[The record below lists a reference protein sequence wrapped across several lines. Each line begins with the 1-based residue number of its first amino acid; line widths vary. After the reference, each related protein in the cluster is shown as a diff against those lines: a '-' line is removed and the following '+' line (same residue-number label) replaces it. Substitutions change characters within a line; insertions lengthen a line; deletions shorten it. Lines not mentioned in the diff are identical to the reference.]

1 MAMELQVTHQKVT
14 PATQS
19 DLPEGRVT
27 GTCGRRGSRGLG
39 GAELTLGAV
48 QGGGWPRGR
57 FGGGELAGTTP
68 GRCPRVAL
76 LARRWPAPRRRTQHP
91 CSRSSSGCRGH
102 RRGQG
107 AAGIVDLNY
116 SLPRPFTAPCVGI
129 RRGSAPTMEA
139 HGQQR
144 PTEKQGLPATR
155 CLRTG
160 GLACRGCR

>member
-14 PATQS
+14 PAMQS
-19 DLPEGRVT
+19 DLPEGSVT

-76 LARRWPAPRRRTQHP
+76 HPDAAPSTHVAGPAAVAVGTAGDRALLASWT
-91 CSRSSSGCRGH
+91 
-102 RRGQG
+102 
-107 AAGIVDLNY
+107 
-116 SLPRPFTAPCVGI
+116 
-129 RRGSAPTMEA
+129 
-139 HGQQR
+139 
-144 PTEKQGLPATR
+144 
-155 CLRTG
+155 
-160 GLACRGCR
+160 